1 MADRRKNRS
10 WVVRAI
16 ISFVA
21 ILALLTF
28 FSNTIM
34 NATIPKVMAQNA
46 VKGNLSFTNSA
57 TGMIEA
63 DRKTDVKSVAGR
75 EVDQILVRNYV
86 TVEEG
91 DVIMTLK
98 PAEDLSQL
106 DTLRSQLADAEATVQ
121 AAALAPD
128 NSGDYSV
135 QEAAIA
141 AAQSDL
147 NDANEALTAANGRD
161 SSIASAQDTI
171 NYYNSIIPGL
181 QATVDAEAATV
192 ADYNDQI
199 TSAQNEQNNTV
210 IELGVLG
217 AEPVPT
223 PAPEAQP
230 AETAATAEGETGET
244 TAETTA
250 APADPNAARIAEL
263 QAQYAEQQ
271 ANIDNLTSLRDAAQG
286 RLDSASTE
294 LGAAESALST
304 AQGDLAAAQQLP
316 SVSDAQAAVNSAQRS
331 LNQANDAL
339 SDARANDA
347 SAAVTNART
356 AERNQETIDQLE
368 EQIAKLEESLTC
380 TEITAPCD
388 GMVYGLSISEG
399 SVMQENVVI
408 FTIIP
413 NDATYSVKFTFKTSV
428 ASNFM
433 QGMELT
439 VNDAYVD
446 QCRITNIYPDE
457 TNPREKRIVV
467 CSVNSLDQ
475 LFPGTQLTVTADRSN
490 ASYDHVVPSSAVI
503 HDNSGDYVYVVIESS
518 SPLGDKYVV
527 KRVDVTVEEED
538 GSLSAISPKDSNSKV
553 LDQGMVV
560 TRSEKPLHNGDR
572 VRLEDYSNPGSGN

>member
-1 MADRRKNRS
+1 MADSRKNRS

-57 TGMIEA
+57 TGIIEA
-63 DRKTDVKSVAGR
+63 DNKTDVKSVNGR

-91 DVIMTLK
+91 DVILTLK

-106 DTLRSQLADAEATVQ
+106 DSLRSQLADAQATAE

-128 NSGDYSV
+128 NSGDYST

-141 AAQSDL
+141 AAQDDL
-147 NDANEALTAANGRD
+147 NDANAALAAANGRD

-199 TSAQNEQNNTV
+199 TAAQNEQNNTV
-210 IELGVLG
+210 IELDLLG
-217 AEPVPT
+217 ADPVPT
-223 PAPEAQP
+223 PAPEP
-230 AETAATAEGETGET
+230 AETAATAEGETA
-244 TAETTA
+244 AETTA
-250 APADPNAARIAEL
+250 APVDPTAARISEL

-286 RLDSASTE
+286 RLDSASSE

-316 SVSDAQAAVNSAQRS
+316 SVADAQTAVNNAQRT
-331 LNQANDAL
+331 LNQANTAL
-339 SDARANDA
+339 SDARAQDA
-347 SAAVTNART
+347 SSAVTNART

-380 TEITAPCD
+380 TEIKAPCD
-388 GMVYGLSISEG
+388 GMVYGLSLSSG

-413 NDATYSVKFTFKTSV
+413 NNATYSVKFTFKTSV
-428 ASNFM
+428 ASNFQ

-457 TNPREKRIVV
+457 ADPREKRIVV
-467 CSVNSLDQ
+467 CAVSSLNDIY
-475 LFPGTQLTVTADRSN
+475 PGTQLTVTADRSN

-538 GSLSAISPKDSNSKV
+538 GSLSAISPKDSSSKV
-553 LDQGMVV
+553 LEQGMVV

-572 VRLEDYSNPGSGN
+572 VRLEDYSNPESGN

>member
-1 MADRRKNRS
+1 MADSRKNRS
-10 WVVRAI
+10 WVVRVI

-63 DRKTDVKSVAGR
+63 DSKTDVKSVAGR

-91 DVIMTLK
+91 DVILTLK

-106 DTLRSQLADAEATVQ
+106 DTLRSQLADAEAAVQ

-128 NSGDYSV
+128 NTGDYTT
-135 QEAAIA
+135 QQNAIDL
-141 AAQSDL
+141 AQSQL
-147 NDANEALTAANGRD
+147 NDANEALAAANGRD
-161 SSIASAQDTI
+161 SSIATAQGSID
-171 NYYNSIIPGL
+171 YYNSVIPGL

-199 TSAQNEQNNTV
+199 TAAQNEQNNTV

-217 AEPVPT
+217 ADPQPTPVPE
-223 PAPEAQP
+223 PS
-230 AETAATAEGETGET
+230 ETAAPAEGEGGET
-244 TAETTA
+244 SETTA

-263 QAQYAEQQ
+263 QAQYADQQ

-286 RLDSASTE
+286 RLDSASSE

-304 AQGDLAAAQQLP
+304 AQADLAAAQQLP
-316 SVSDAQAAVNSAQRS
+316 SVADAQAAVNSAQRS
-331 LNQANDAL
+331 LSQANDAL
-339 SDARANDA
+339 DDARAMDA
-347 SAAVTNART
+347 STAVTNART
-356 AERNQETIDQLE
+356 EEKNQETIDQLE

-380 TEITAPCD
+380 TEIKAPCD
-388 GMVYGLSISEG
+388 GMVYGLSLSSG

-408 FTIIP
+408 FTVIP
-413 NDATYSVKFTFKTSV
+413 NNATYSVKFTFKTSV
-428 ASNFM
+428 ASNFQ

-467 CSVNSLDQ
+467 CSVSSLDDIY
-475 LFPGTQLTVTADRSN
+475 PGTQLTVTADRSN

-538 GSLSAISPKDSNSKV
+538 GSLSAISPKDSQSKA
-553 LDQGMVV
+553 LEQGMVV

-572 VRLEDYSNPGSGN
+572 VRLEDYSNPESGN

>member
-1 MADRRKNRS
+1 MADSRKNRS

-57 TGMIEA
+57 TGIIEA
-63 DRKTDVKSVAGR
+63 DNKTDVKSVNGR

-91 DVIMTLK
+91 DVILTLK
-98 PAEDLSQL
+98 PAEDLSSL
-106 DTLRSQLADAEATVQ
+106 DALRSQLADAQATAE

-128 NSGDYSV
+128 NSGDYSTE
-135 QEAAIA
+135 EAAIA
-141 AAQSDL
+141 VAQDNL
-147 NDANEALTAANGRD
+147 NDANEALAAANGRD
-161 SSIASAQDTI
+161 SAISTAQDTI

-199 TSAQNEQNNTV
+199 TAAQNEQNNTV

-217 AEPVPT
+217 AEPQPT
-223 PAPEAQP
+223 PAPAP
-230 AETAATAEGETGET
+230 AETAAPAEGETGET
-244 TAETTA
+244 SETTA

-286 RLDSASTE
+286 RLDAASAD

-304 AQGDLAAAQQLP
+304 AQGDLTAAQQLP
-316 SVSDAQAAVNSAQRS
+316 SVADAQTAVNNAQRT

-339 SDARANDA
+339 SDARAQDA
-347 SAAVTNART
+347 SSAVTNART
-356 AERNQETIDQLE
+356 AEKNQETIDQLE

-380 TEITAPCD
+380 TEIKAPCD
-388 GMVYGLSISEG
+388 GMVYGLSLSSG

-413 NDATYSVKFTFKTSV
+413 NNATYSVKFTFKTSV
-428 ASNFM
+428 ASNFQ

-457 TNPREKRIVV
+457 ADPREKRVVV
-467 CSVNSLDQ
+467 CAVSSLNDIY
-475 LFPGTQLTVTADRSN
+475 PGTQLTVTADRSN

-553 LDQGMVV
+553 LEQGMVV